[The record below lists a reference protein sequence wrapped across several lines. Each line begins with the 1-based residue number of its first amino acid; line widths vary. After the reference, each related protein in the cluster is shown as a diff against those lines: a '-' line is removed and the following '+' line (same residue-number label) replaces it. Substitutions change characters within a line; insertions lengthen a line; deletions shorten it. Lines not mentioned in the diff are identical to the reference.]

1 MAHPIAIAIA
11 AAGAY
16 MGLKLV
22 KRVAKIA
29 KNTMADGA
37 DGADEAD
44 HKKKQ
49 YRDELPTLRQ
59 DPETGIY
66 EIDKPQK

>member
-22 KRVAKIA
+22 KSVAKIA
-29 KNTMADGA
+29 QNTMADGA
-37 DGADEAD
+37 D
-44 HKKKQ
+44 HKKNQ